1 MTENEVIEKLSG
13 LRYKIRHDSFCNKVY
28 SSELEA
34 LVIAEKALEALEK
47 VKRYRAIGTIEEC
60 REAME
65 KQRGKKEVLES
76 YCGFDSYECP
86 VCGADVNC
94 RNKYCHRCGQKL
106 EVQS

>member
-1 MTENEVIEKLSG
+1 MLGGEEMTENEVIEKLSG

-34 LVIAEKALEALEK
+34 LV
-47 VKRYRAIGTIEEC
+47 
-60 REAME
+60 
-65 KQRGKKEVLES
+65 
-76 YCGFDSYECP
+76 ECP